1 MCTAVVGHSVLNCVC
16 VAPQRLCVQGGAAC
30 LAKLN
35 RLFAEEDAARSAMAT
50 GHPTGRMRLQL
61 AKRRQRN
68 LVHDW
73 HNRVSGGLGFLV
85 TESLVAV
92 VPRCTMVITEAGTTL
107 PAVCSGSTAWCR
119 PTTSSC
125 CPRCPSSSG

>member
-1 MCTAVVGHSVLNCVC
+1 VCTAVVGHSVLNCVC
-16 VAPQRLCVQGGAAC
+16 VAPRRLCVQGGAAC

-73 HNRVSGGLGFLV
+73 HNRVSGGLGFL
-85 TESLVAV
+85 AV
-92 VPRCTMVITEAGTTL
+92 GCRGA
-107 PAVCSGSTAWCR
+107 AVYDGHH
-119 PTTSSC
+119 
-125 CPRCPSSSG
+125 